1 MSAVVEFQQNKSLLT
16 RVASKYGVDPDK
28 MLTTLK
34 ATAFKQQGDYAVT
47 NEQMMALLI
56 VSEQHGLNPW
66 TKEIYAFPDKKNG
79 IVPVVSVDGWSRII
93 NENAQLDGIEFRYS
107 ETMIPAGTLK
117 GQTMA
122 CPEWIEAVI
131 HRKDRSAP
139 VAAREFFEEVYRP
152 PFEGKGQNGPYTVN
166 GPWQSHPRRMHRHKA
181 LIQCARIAFG
191 FGGIYD
197 QDEAE
202 RIIESAP
209 DPILVTASANL
220 DPRGDT
226 SMVSDLDEMQ
236 HVASITD
243 LLAAD
248 KDEFA
253 IAETLR
259 AYETEFLQPFPER
272 YIRVQDALAKQNI
285 ISKAN
290 WKKYLKIGVDRGET
304 HTA

>member
-1 MSAVVEFQQNKSLLT
+1 MSAVAEFQQNRSLLV
-16 RVASKYGVDPDK
+16 RVASKYGVDPER

-34 ATAFKQQGDYAVT
+34 ATAFKQQGDYEVS

-56 VSEQHGLNPW
+56 VAEQHGLNPW

-79 IVPVVSVDGWSRII
+79 IVPVVSVDGWARII
-93 NENAQLDGIEFRYS
+93 NENSQLDGIEFKYS
-107 ETMIPAGTLK
+107 EALIAAGTLK
-117 GQTMA
+117 GQTMG
-122 CPEWIEAVI
+122 CHEWIEAII
-131 HRKDRSAP
+131 HRKDRAAP
-139 VAAREFFEEVYRP
+139 VVVREYFEEVYRA
-152 PFEGKGQNGPYTVN
+152 PFEGRGSNGPYTVN

-202 RIIESAP
+202 RIVEAQP
-209 DPILVTASANL
+209 ETVVVTSTRV

-243 LLAAD
+243 LLNAD
-248 KDEFA
+248 KDENQ
-253 IAETLR
+253 IADTLR
-259 AYETEFLQPFPER
+259 AYEAEFLQPFPER
-272 YIRVQDALAKQNI
+272 YIRVQDALARDGI

-290 WKKYLKIGVDRGET
+290 WKKYLKVGLDRGET
-304 HTA
+304 HTS

>member
-1 MSAVVEFQQNKSLLT
+1 MNAVAEFQQHRSLLT

-93 NENAQLDGIEFRYS
+93 NENPQLDGIEFRYS
-107 ETMIPAGTLK
+107 VEMIPVGTLK

-122 CPEWIEAVI
+122 CPEWIEAI
-131 HRKDRSAP
+131 IRRKDRSAP
-139 VAAREFFEEVYRP
+139 VIAREFFEEVYRP

-202 RIIESAP
+202 RIIEAAP
-209 DPILVTASANL
+209 EPIVVTSIGL

-226 SMVSDLDEMQ
+226 SMVSDVEEME
-236 HVASITD
+236 HVAAITD
-243 LLAAD
+243 LLNQG
-248 KDEFA
+248 KDEFG
-253 IAETLR
+253 IAEDLR
-259 AYETEFLQPFPER
+259 AYEAEYLQRFPER
-272 YIRVQDALAKQNI
+272 YTRVLDALAKSGVI
-285 ISKAN
+285 
-290 WKKYLKIGVDRGET
+290 KKGKFKEYLKVGLDRGEA
-304 HTA
+304 HTS

>member
-1 MSAVVEFQQNKSLLT
+1 MNAIVEFQQNKSLLA

-117 GQTMA
+117 GLTMA

-131 HRKDRSAP
+131 RRKDRSAP
-139 VAAREFFEEVYRP
+139 VVAREFFEEVYRP

-209 DPILVTASANL
+209 DPIVVEATRV

-226 SMVSDLDEMQ
+226 SMVGDIEEMQ
-236 HVASITD
+236 HVAALTD
-243 LLAAD
+243 LLNQD
-248 KDEFA
+248 KDEYG
-253 IAETLR
+253 IAADLR
-259 AYETEFLQPFPER
+259 AYEAEFLNPFPER
-272 YIRVQDALAKQNI
+272 YMRVLDSLAKSGVI
-285 ISKAN
+285 
-290 WKKYLKIGVDRGET
+290 KKGKFKEYLKIGLDRGET